1 MTASDQNATTD
12 VIPVVFKSLKAA
24 RAAGYHDLRDE
35 EYGGEQT
42 QVEGRTLVRD
52 PQVAVSKTAWGER
65 GFRVRRGETPHAEVS
80 GTVGGKNRSW
90 LVYRDDQVEP
100 KRVIRRLE
108 PKRVPLLAAVWT
120 INRTA
125 KRFRDAATR
134 HYHGGRHGFAG
145 DASQRK
151 EMLYARKGQALH
163 HLMADGTLQHAGY
176 HRFPGN
182 KWAEVLTGAGFT
194 FHRPCE
200 TPKQKSGKAL
210 STIEAKPRGAR
221 EPRLCDAIFTLDEF
235 LDGKALVDIYEWP
248 PRERRN
254 CGSERE
260 EDYDGDEWDS
270 TARGRHGDSR
280 G

>member
-90 LVYRDDQVEP
+90 FVYRDDQVEP
-100 KRVIRRLE
+100 KRVVRRLE

-134 HYHGGRHGFAG
+134 HYRGGRHGFAG

-182 KWAEVLTGAGFT
+182 KWARGTDGSGLHL
-194 FHRPCE
+194 HRTVRDSE
-200 TPKQKSGKAL
+200 AEIRQSALDNRGK
-210 STIEAKPRGAR
+210 TTRCKG
-221 EPRLCDAIFTLDEF
+221 TQT
-235 LDGKALVDIYEWP
+235 V
-248 PRERRN
+248 RRN
-254 CGSERE
+254 LH
-260 EDYDGDEWDS
+260 
-270 TARGRHGDSR
+270 TGRVSQRKGPSR
-280 G
+280 HLRVAASGASQLRLRAGGGL